1 MKTAYFDC
9 FAGISGD
16 MVIGA
21 FIDAGLG
28 FSSIEKT
35 ASSLALRGYEL
46 SHEKKLKNGIS
57 GTSFKVKVSED
68 QPHRRLADITDIIM
82 RSPLHEKIKNDA
94 LSIFKII
101 ARAEAQ
107 IHVKSIDEIH
117 FHEIGAVDSIIDIC
131 CAAAAFHE
139 LGIQRVISSPVNTGG
154 GFVKSAH
161 GTLPVPAPATAEI
174 LKGIPVYSTETNAEL
189 ATPTGAAIISYY
201 AESFSTL
208 PGIKVEKIGYGA
220 GSKDLDIPNLLR
232 IYFGETASQEGV
244 LSDEVIEI
252 ETGIDDMNP
261 EFYSY
266 LFNVLLDDGALDVL
280 LIPVFMKKNRPGH
293 LLKVISAP
301 EKSESIINRIFTE
314 TSTSGMRIRSTSRR
328 ILARRSVPVETPFGV
343 INVKVHEMNGKII
356 TVSPEYEECRLAA
369 IENDIPLKSVY
380 NAVMREAQKII

>member
-16 MVIGA
+16 MVTGG
-21 FIDAGLG
+21 FIDAGLE
-28 FSSIEKT
+28 FSFIDKT
-35 ASSLALRGYEL
+35 VSSLGIRGYEL

-57 GTSFKVKVSED
+57 GTSFKVKVIEE

-82 RSPLHEKIKNDA
+82 SSALHEKIKNDA

-131 CAAAAFHE
+131 CAAAAVHE
-139 LGIQRVISSPVNTGG
+139 LGIQRVISSPVNTGR

-174 LKGIPVYSTETNAEL
+174 LRGIPVYSTETVAEL
-189 ATPTGAAIISYY
+189 ATPTGAAIVSYY
-201 AESFSTL
+201 AESFSPL
-208 PGIKVEKIGYGA
+208 PELKVDRIGYGA
-220 GSKDLDIPNLLR
+220 GTKDLEIPNLLR
-232 IYFGETASQEGV
+232 IYIGETSAQEGV
-244 LSDEVIEI
+244 LSDEVIEL

-266 LFNVLLDDGALDVL
+266 LFNVLLDDGALDVV

-293 LLKVISAP
+293 LLKVITPP

-314 TSTSGMRIRSTSRR
+314 TSTSGMRIRSTARR
-328 ILARRSVPVETPFGV
+328 ILARRSLPVETPFGV
-343 INVKVHEMNGKII
+343 ITVKVHEMNGKVI

-369 IENDIPLKSVY
+369 IENDVPLKIIY
-380 NAVMREAQKII
+380 NTAMREAQKII

>member
-328 ILARRSVPVETPFGV
+328 ILARRSVPVETPVGV
-343 INVKVHEMNGKII
+343 IKVKVHEMNGKII

>member
-174 LKGIPVYSTETNAEL
+174 LKGIPVYSTETSAEL